1 MFTLKYFILMS
12 FSQTVIIL
20 IFPYRLGNPGFHL
33 SDGEYTKITE
43 QIDIFDAS
51 TRISIQVEFIVAG
64 SG

>member
-1 MFTLKYFILMS
+1 MS

-33 SDGEYTKITE
+33 KPSQYTNITE
-43 QIDIFDAS
+43 QIHIFEV
-51 TRISIQVEFIVAG
+51 TTGISIQVEFIVAG